1 VKKKKIIYNI
11 IIVVLALIF
20 VGSAFMLGSYILET
34 RQEKDRFD
42 ELAQLVQSAT
52 VPTLPPTEP
61 TQPADV
67 VTEPTEPEPTESP
80 WVQVAHPKTGELH
93 EVLPEYAELF
103 RMNGDVV
110 GWLEIPGTVINYPVM
125 QTPDRRDYYLRRNF
139 DGKYATG
146 GCLYAREECDI
157 FRPSDNITIYG
168 HRMQNGSMFAD
179 LGKYK
184 EESFAKEHSIVY
196 FNTLRER
203 HTYQVY
209 AVFLTDASWGK
220 GFQYHNYIDALE
232 QSVFDNF
239 TSTCKELSLFDTGV
253 EAEFGDK
260 FITLSTCD
268 YYTTNGRLVV
278 VAKRIS

>member
-1 VKKKKIIYNI
+1 MKKIITNI
-11 IIVVLALIF
+11 VIIVLALVF
-20 VGSAFMLGSYILET
+20 LGSAVMLGSYIWQAK
-34 RQEKDRFD
+34 QEKDRFD

-52 VPTLPPTEP
+52 VPTVPPTQPTEP
-61 TQPADV
+61 DE

-80 WVQVAHPKTGELH
+80 WVQVAHPKTGELCD
-93 EVLPEYAELF
+93 VLPEYAELF
-103 RMNGDVV
+103 RLNGDLV

-139 DGKYATG
+139 DGKYSTG
-146 GCLYAREECDI
+146 GCLYAREECDV
-157 FRPSDNITIYG
+157 FKPSDNITIYG

-184 EESFAKEHSIVY
+184 KESFLEEHSIVY
-196 FNTLRER
+196 FNTLKER

-209 AVFLTDASWGK
+209 AVFLTDVGYK
-220 GFQYHNYIDALE
+220 KNGFYYHNFIDAVD
-232 QSVFDNF
+232 QTVFDNF
-239 TSTCKELSLFDTGV
+239 TAKCKELALYDTGV
-253 EAEFGDK
+253 EAQLGDK

-268 YYTTNGRLVV
+268 YFADNGRLVV